1 MKHECKKYIGYK
13 QKIFTLILT
22 VYFNE
27 KFWCILFYLIV
38 STFVLIFENFHRFL
52 PFDSL
57 FNRFSLSLF
66 FQSLFV
72 LFILKEILRCLL
84 IVFHSLSLSLS
95 LFFIFQSFYLFNL
108 SRIPR
113 GFEICPISIN
123 PFLVSPFPFFIF
135 IFIFIFFFLFAEFLL
150 FFHTTLQ
157 YVFNN
162 LHPLSTFDHFTIPRY
177 FIILFI
183 TLLSFYR
190 DIFYHTFP
198 FTVLAFPPIYSFL
211 SHFTH
216 PSAIFLSFITLFT
229 ILELSSPSFILHIVQ
244 GVCFIWIQT

>member
-1 MKHECKKYIGYK
+1 MYIILSHSFYFCFNFWK
-13 QKIFTLILT
+13 FPSISTIWFSFQSILLVPIFPIPLCSLH
-22 VYFNE
+22 
-27 KFWCILFYLIV
+27 
-38 STFVLIFENFHRFL
+38 FERDPSL
-52 PFDSL
+52 P
-57 FNRFSLSLF
+57 FNRFPL
-66 FQSLFV
+66 
-72 LFILKEILRCLL
+72 
-84 IVFHSLSLSLS
+84 SLSLSLS
-95 LFFIFQSFYLFNL
+95 FFYFSKLLFIQSFPDTTWLWNL
-108 SRIPR
+108 SNLYKPFS
-113 GFEICPISIN
+113 GFSIS
-123 PFLVSPFPFFIF
+123 FFYF
-135 IFIFIFFFLFAEFLL
+135 YFYFYFFFLFTEFLL

>member
-1 MKHECKKYIGYK
+1 MYDH
-13 QKIFTLILT
+13 F
-22 VYFNE
+22 
-27 KFWCILFYLIV
+27 ILFYFIF
-38 STFVLIFENFHRFL
+38 STFVLIFKNFHRFS
-52 PFDSL
+52 PFDSF
-57 FNRFSLSLF
+57 FNRLSLFLF

-84 IVFHSLSLSLS
+84 IVFHSLSLSL
-95 LFFIFQSFYLFNL
+95 FFFQSFYLFNL

-123 PFLVSPFPFFIF
+123 PFLISPFLFFYLFFFYFFFI
-135 IFIFIFFFLFAEFLL
+135 LFTEFLL

-157 YVFNN
+157 YVFNA
-162 LHPLSTFDHFTIPRY
+162 LHPLSTFDHFAIPRY

-198 FTVLAFPPIYSFL
+198 FTVLVFPPIYSFL

-244 GVCFIWIQT
+244 GVCFI